1 MFLVKS
7 KTPGRQLE
15 GMRSKTVSQSVIMT
29 ALHYRIE
36 PVTATVTAAV
46 AVVVMDRRMK
56 AVEV

>member
-1 MFLVKS
+1 
-7 KTPGRQLE
+7 
-15 GMRSKTVSQSVIMT
+15 MT

-46 AVVVMDRRMK
+46 AVTDAAVAVVVMDRRMK